1 MRKYNKSIIITLLVL
16 ISTSCSNW
24 LTLAPEEGVTREEFW
39 QTKEQV
45 ASAVVGCYASLMDG
59 PVEKMFMWG
68 ELRADMIDN
77 GNKVDANFLNVID
90 GEISASN
97 SVVNWADFYQT
108 INNCNLVLKYA
119 PNVLKTD
126 GTFTQQQL
134 KAYEA
139 EALTIRAM
147 MYFYLVRSFKDVPL
161 MLTAAVT
168 DDQTYAIPKTSGTV
182 ILDSLVSDLKIAIA
196 NAPIAYSSTSQN
208 KTHVTMW
215 TAKTLLA
222 DIYLWQENYEAC
234 NKLCD
239 EVIGSGRFSLI
250 KVRKSYYQ
258 VTDGGIVDTVSVA
271 NEADAESFFNNSY
284 VTGNS
289 VESIFEI
296 PFTSI
301 KNNPFYSILSPSSCK
316 LKPKSDIVEGL
327 VFPDPLYASAQ
338 DATDIRS
345 SGCSYRLGYI
355 WKYVGDGRS
364 GSPRFNAN
372 YTTPWL
378 VYKYSDI
385 LLMKAEA
392 LNQLGLK
399 TDGDVAQ
406 GYYTK
411 SVASMNLVR
420 SARNAVETSD
430 YNFQIPINGTS
441 LEAAILDERSR
452 EFAYEGKRW
461 YDVLRYAKRDNY
473 GGNNIQYLNNLAIR
487 SAAPEKQQSLIAKY
501 KDPKHNSH
509 YWPIYVSEIE
519 ANKELKQNEFYAQ

>member
-1 MRKYNKSIIITLLVL
+1 
-16 ISTSCSNW
+16 
-24 LTLAPEEGVTREEFW
+24 
-39 QTKEQV
+39 
-45 ASAVVGCYASLMDG
+45 
-59 PVEKMFMWG
+59 
-68 ELRADMIDN
+68 
-77 GNKVDANFLNVID
+77 
-90 GEISASN
+90 
-97 SVVNWADFYQT
+97 
-108 INNCNLVLKYA
+108 
-119 PNVLKTD
+119 
-126 GTFTQQQL
+126 
-134 KAYEA
+134 
-139 EALTIRAM
+139 
-147 MYFYLVRSFKDVPL
+147 

-208 KTHVTMW
+208 KTHVTTW

-258 VTDGGIVDTVSVA
+258 VTDGGVVDTVSVA

-296 PFTSI
+296 PFTSV

-327 VFPDPLYASAQ
+327 VFPDALYASAQ

-364 GSPRFNAN
+364 GSPRFNSN

-399 TDGDVAQ
+399 ADGVVAQ

-411 SVASMNLVR
+411 SVASMNIVR

-430 YNFQIPINGTS
+430 YNFQAPISGTS
-441 LEAAILDERSR
+441 LETAILDERSR

-473 GGNNIQYLNNLAIR
+473 GGDNIQYLNNLAIR